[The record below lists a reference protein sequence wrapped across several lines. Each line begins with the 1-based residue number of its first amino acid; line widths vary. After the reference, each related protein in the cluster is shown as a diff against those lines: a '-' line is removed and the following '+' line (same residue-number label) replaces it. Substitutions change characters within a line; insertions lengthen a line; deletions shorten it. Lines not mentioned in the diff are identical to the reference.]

1 MSMPNTGER
10 SMVILYLVSPILS
23 AGLFIAIAVY
33 AWRHRDMHS
42 AASFAWLMTYGSI
55 WAGGFALQV
64 LSPNET
70 VARLIDK
77 VYFTGIVLLPVAWVF
92 FALFYT
98 DSWRWPRRRVMLLL
112 VVIPF
117 ISLVLNWTDSL
128 YPLFVKELTFRRR
141 GFLLIPHRVN
151 GAWFYVHAIY
161 NYVLI
166 AAGMFLLV
174 RQAVQTFAIYRMQAL
189 ALIVGAITP
198 IIPNVL
204 VTFQWVEIPITYAAF
219 AVSGL
224 VFALALFRYRLLD
237 LVPVARERLIDN
249 MSAGMLLLDAQD
261 RVLDF
266 NPAMQTL
273 LDLPNARVI
282 GKQVTALLQN
292 HARLL
297 RYLQSGQEMQ
307 TEITV
312 TKNGDVRYYDLRISV
327 MRDHLDQVTGRLI
340 ILHDITKRKKSEAA
354 LQQYTVELEESNA
367 ELDAFAHTVAHDLK
381 TPLAALVG
389 YSSLLV
395 AKHTKFSEE
404 TLTNNLQMMARSS
417 RKMANIID
425 ELLLLASVRK
435 VEDVKTYP
443 LKMGAIV
450 ADALQRLDDM
460 IMDYDA
466 EISVPDDWPRAIGYG
481 PWVEEIWANY
491 LSNALK
497 YGGTPRKVKL
507 GADLMQKEGTT
518 WVRFWVQD
526 NGPGLTEEE
535 QRRLF
540 AQFERLNQ
548 MRMEGHG
555 LGLSI
560 VQRIVSKL
568 RGEVGVESEIGEGS
582 LFWFTLPVA
591 APDQDAATSSGALH
605 SPGWAEHGVT
615 V

>member
-1 MSMPNTGER
+1 
-10 SMVILYLVSPILS
+10 MVILYLVSPILS

-128 YPLFVKELTFRRR
+128 YPLFVKELTFRRQ

-297 RYLQSGQEMQ
+297 QYLQSGQEMQ

>member
-1 MSMPNTGER
+1 
-10 SMVILYLVSPILS
+10 MVILYLVSPILS